1 MVTETT
7 EPQIER
13 SSASARRVLYGLGVL
28 LLTALVLCLVGSS
41 VVFVDETEF
50 VISERLGHIVAVY
63 DRPADRGLHFKL
75 PWPIGTVRKFDRRVQ
90 LFDPPAREI
99 FTRDKKNMDTSFSDL
114 AGEHRTQPVLPETY
128 YFVRQLSMPRLSKR
142 ASTRRSDSG
151 YRIYIFAV
159 WRQHLGRGDTKG
171 R

>member
-1 MVTETT
+1 MSTETT

-28 LLTALVLCLVGSS
+28 LLTTLVACLVGSS
-41 VVFVDETEF
+41 IVFVDESEF

-75 PWPIGTVRKFDRRVQ
+75 PWPIGTVRRFDRRVQ

-99 FTRDKKNMDTSFSDL
+99 FTRDKKNITVDAYICWKI
-114 AGEHRTQPVLPETY
+114 AGTAREDESTTISERPV
-128 YFVRQLSMPRLSKR
+128 VRFFRSSGNIDAAQARLNSR
-142 ASTRRSDSG
+142 VHSILSTRIG
-151 YRIYIFAV
+151 C
-159 WRQHLGRGDTKG
+159 
-171 R
+171 